1 MVLILVDL
9 IKYPMTTS
17 QPVSPETRFGLLVSK
32 DDAPETDPR
41 RRVADHIERAL
52 AARDTGFDTIAVGHR
67 YSYGPAANDDRGR
80 PLISS
85 RFQPLMVLAH
95 LAAHLGDSVNYAP
108 LVMVSPSLTPVQLAE
123 DAATL
128 DAMTGGR
135 LRIGIGLGWMP
146 NEFEA
151 FGVPLRRRVA
161 RFEELINATRA
172 LLTQDVVD
180 FDGSFFQFRD
190 ARLVARAIQSPMP
203 PLWIGASAEP
213 AIRRAARL
221 GDTWT
226 ISAHLSINDL
236 RRHLAIYTEEL
247 DRVGKPMPAER
258 PITRIIYL
266 AEDREA
272 AIEEARPALVD
283 WYRKRGEWG
292 WFLKQGS
299 GMSDE
304 AFADGRWIIGNPEDC
319 VAQIRI
325 LQETLGVNH
334 IIFNLSPGLGVSPEQ
349 RLRTIRLL
357 GQEVLP
363 AFRTAAT
370 VQ

>member
-1 MVLILVDL
+1 VTLQSAL
-9 IKYPMTTS
+9 
-17 QPVSPETRFGLLVSK
+17 PEIRFGLLVSK

-52 AARDTGFDTIAVGHR
+52 AARDAGFDTIVVGHR
-67 YSYGPAANDDRGR
+67 YSYGPATADDRGT

-85 RFQPLMVLAH
+85 RFQPLLVLAH
-95 LAAHLGDSVNYAP
+95 MAAVLGDSVNYAP
-108 LVMVSPSLTPVQLAE
+108 LVMVSPALNPVQLAE

-135 LRIGIGLGWMP
+135 LRLGLGLGWMP

-151 FGVPLRRRVA
+151 FDVPIKGRVT
-161 RFEELINATRA
+161 RFEELVTATRA

-180 FDGSFFQFRD
+180 FDGKYFQFRQ
-190 ARLVARAIQSPMP
+190 AHLVARSVQRPAP
-203 PLWIGASAEP
+203 PIWIGASAEP
-213 AIRRAARL
+213 SVKRAARI
-221 GDTWT
+221 GDAWT

-236 RRHLAIYTEEL
+236 RQHLAVYQAEL
-247 DRVGKPMPAER
+247 DRLGKPMPAER

-283 WYRKRGEWG
+283 WYRKRGDWG
-292 WFLKQGS
+292 WFLKQGE

-304 AFADGRWIIGNPEDC
+304 AFADGRWIIGNPDDC
-319 VAQIRI
+319 IAQIRI
-325 LQETLGVNH
+325 LHETLGVNH
-334 IIFNLSPGLGVSPEQ
+334 IMFNLSPGLGAGPEQ

-357 GQEVLP
+357 GREVLP
-363 AFRTAAT
+363 AFRSTARVTHA
-370 VQ
+370 